1 MKLYISHS
9 HNPYYNLAV
18 EEYLFRNEED
28 EVFMLWQNDRTAVV
42 GKNQNI
48 YTELNLEK
56 VKAGGIKIA
65 RRITGGGAV
74 YHDLGNL
81 NYSYIGTAAMAG
93 ENSFLRFSEPII
105 SALASLGVS
114 VVLSGRNDLTVDGRK
129 ISGAAEH
136 TEAGR
141 TLHHGTLLFDSDL
154 SVLSECLSVDRE
166 KLSSK
171 GISSVSSRVTNI
183 KPYLPEINGVAELI
197 SAIAKEISEKH
208 GATLLPLPSCPEISE
223 LEKKYSSE
231 GWLYPKRRLVSE
243 YTRSYKRRFPFG
255 SVEVLLSLSGEE
267 IVSADISGDF
277 FEGENFSLLK
287 DAFLGEISE
296 LKSRIE
302 RRDLD
307 GYIIGMRA
315 GDLLELFELC

>member
-9 HNPYYNLAV
+9 HSPYYNLAV
-18 EEYLFRNEED
+18 EEYLFRTEND
-28 EVFMLWQNDRTAVV
+28 EVFMLWQNDNTAVI

-56 VKAGGIKIA
+56 IRAHGIKIA

-81 NYSYIGTAAMAG
+81 NYSYIGSAVG
-93 ENSFLRFSEPII
+93 EGERSFARFSEPII
-105 SALASLGVS
+105 SALSSLGLTVE
-114 VVLSGRNDLTVDGRK
+114 LSGRNDLTLGGKK

-136 TEAGR
+136 TEGGR

-166 KLSSK
+166 KLASK

-183 KPYLPEINGVAELI
+183 KPHLTGVNTVSELS
-197 SAIAKEISEKH
+197 SAIAKEIIEKF
-208 GATLLPLPSCPEISE
+208 GALLLPLPSCSEIDSLCE
-223 LEKKYSSE
+223 KYSSE
-231 GWLYPKRRLVSE
+231 EWLFPKRRLVSE
-243 YTRSYKRRFPFG
+243 YSATYKRRFPFG
-255 SVEVLLSLSGEE
+255 SVEASLCLSGEE

-277 FEGENFSLLK
+277 FEGDKFETLPDVIVGSLSGL
-287 DAFLGEISE
+287 AE
-296 LKSRIE
+296 RIE
-302 RRDLD
+302 KIAPDSFIL
-307 GYIIGMRA
+307 GMRA
-315 GDLLELFELC
+315 ADLKELFEL